1 MKKNRQLTR
10 LSVRVRNLRIWLNAK
25 KYRIAVAAVIP
36 VVVIAL
42 ALTFSMKRSY
52 SLNMSVTHSVCAI
65 PEDAVWYMEIL
76 RPQELYSVFESSQ
89 FGKSIIGSKTWEKLS
104 GTPEF
109 HKLSDILYFIE
120 LKAGMSI
127 SYKEIPSFLGGS
139 AGVAGMRDG
148 SMLIV
153 ARTNLKSKFTVS
165 LLSAFKGKKMPL
177 SEAAKKKPGDGK
189 KLEGITAESYIDI
202 FGEENVPFANLTVT
216 RINSQKG
223 FLYLVMMEDYLFISD
238 SADTLKESLYLA
250 TQNNPSSL
258 KNLKGMTEAA
268 AALESGG
275 HILFYTDAK
284 RSAAAPL
291 IASLVKSDTGAAI
304 VLYPDKAKGLTGDI
318 FAVGDMATAPAVSAT
333 DFSRIIPLDSA
344 AVLYS
349 QSAGIPDTLS
359 SFNTLDKKWTDLKEG
374 SRGFFTGADIDPD
387 EYFEKNTGCA
397 IVFHSL
403 DIIAK
408 KPYPQFS
415 LAYTAK
421 QTGTA
426 IAKAI
431 FKTGEETASSFQGVT
446 YTSLA
451 SKQHKYS
458 PSFFQGKASVISSDR
473 KFCEAFI
480 SASKGN
486 RPVIADDP
494 SYAALGEFAA
504 APSHLIISIPK
515 MTDVLKSF
523 FYYGAQRNGGYTSV
537 TVDRDI
543 LPLTEPL
550 AHYGTLHIA
559 TGLPERKTGR
569 LILTEKK

>member
-1 MKKNRQLTR
+1 MKKNRRLTK
-10 LSVRVRNLRIWLNAK
+10 LSDRVRDLRRWLNAK
-25 KYRIAVAAVIP
+25 KYRIAAAVVIP
-36 VVVIAL
+36 VAVIAL

-52 SLNMSVTHSVCAI
+52 SLNASVTHSVCAI

-76 RPQELYSVFESSQ
+76 RPQELYSTFESSQ
-89 FGKSIIGSKTWEKLS
+89 FGKSIIQSKAWEKLS

-120 LKAGMSI
+120 LKAGVSI
-127 SYKEIPSFLGGS
+127 RYNEIPSFLGGS

-165 LLSAFKGKKMPL
+165 LISAFKGRKVTL
-177 SEAAKKKPGDGK
+177 SEASQKKPAGGK
-189 KLEGITAESYIDI
+189 KLEGVTAESYTDI
-202 FGEENVPFANLTVT
+202 FGEENVPFANLSVT

-223 FLYLVMMEDYLFISD
+223 YLFLVMMEDYLFVSD

-250 TQNNPSSL
+250 TRNNPSSL
-258 KNLKGMTEAA
+258 KNLKGMSEAA

-275 HILFYTDAK
+275 HILFYMDAK

-291 IASLVKSDTGAAI
+291 LSSLVKGDTGAAV
-304 VLYPDKAKGLTGDI
+304 VLYPDKIKGLTGDI
-318 FAVGDMATAPAVSAT
+318 FAIGDMKSIPAAAFP
-333 DFSRIIPLDSA
+333 DFSRIIPLDTA

-349 QSAGIPDTLS
+349 QNAGIPDTLN
-359 SFNTLDKKWTDLKEG
+359 SFDPLDKKWTDLKEG
-374 SRGFFTGADIDPD
+374 SRSFFTGAAIDPD
-387 EYFEKNTGCA
+387 EYFGKAKGCA
-397 IVFHSL
+397 VVFHSL

-415 LAYTAK
+415 FLYSA
-421 QTGTA
+421 QQPGTA
-426 IAKAI
+426 LAKAI
-431 FKTGEETASSFQGVT
+431 FKTGEETETSFQGVT

-451 SKQHKYS
+451 STQHRYS

-473 KFCEAFI
+473 KSCEAFI

-494 SYAALGEFAA
+494 SYSALGEYAA
-504 APSHLIISIPK
+504 APSHLVISIPK
-515 MTDVLKSF
+515 MTEVLKSF

-559 TGLPERKTGR
+559 AGMPARKTGR
-569 LILTEKK
+569 LVLTEKK